1 MTFIIAS
8 ALVAMAFVDL
18 VDDLKCSICLSMYTD
33 PVTLTCGHNFCQICI
48 LNLLY
53 SQDTT
58 GIYSCPKCR
67 NQLNSRPAV
76 QKNTDLSNIVERIR
90 SEQQQGERLGTCSL
104 HKRPLEYYCWED
116 SARICTVCRQSVQ
129 HQGHEILSFDE
140 ACEKKKEA
148 LRNIL
153 GHLVSG
159 DEEESEARCLQEVV
173 RKMKEIASTIKES
186 CTVLIQEFRDELTVL
201 EKTILSEIS
210 KQEKQ
215 VSSSLSQKLNVK
227 KDDRYS
233 KVLYLEELCNMTDH
247 LTLLQADFNGLS
259 LTDEGYNGGDEASA
273 GLDEDLISVTLHT
286 GIANIVNG
294 VTGGIYVHESLA
306 ITLNNYTAGR
316 GVHVSDDL
324 KTASW
329 SGCNQNYSQNP
340 ERFEY
345 NQVLSVRSFYKGRQ
359 FWEVETSE
367 TGNWMMGM
375 AYASIDRLG
384 HESLVGDNKKSW
396 CLRRYDNEYSASHDK
411 TVSELSHQPSQ
422 NTLRIYLDYEA
433 GQLSF
438 YEIGS
443 PTRHLHTFSANFME
457 PLHAIIWVWSSWV
470 KIKS

>member
-1 MTFIIAS
+1 M
-8 ALVAMAFVDL
+8 ALVDL
-18 VDDLKCSICLSMYTD
+18 ADDLKCAICLTMYTD
-33 PVTLTCGHNFCQICI
+33 PVTLTCGHSFCQIC
-48 LNLLY
+48 LLDLLY

-58 GIYSCPKCR
+58 GDYSCPECR
-67 NQLNSRPAV
+67 TRFNVRPAV

-90 SEQQQGERLGTCSL
+90 CEQQQGERLGTCSL

-129 HQGHEILSFDE
+129 HQRHEILNLDV
-140 ACEKKKEA
+140 ACEKKKAA

-159 DEEESEARCLQEVV
+159 DEEEREAHCVHEDV
-173 RKMKEIASTIKES
+173 RKMKEVASTIKES

-201 EKTILSEIS
+201 ERTIHSEIS
-210 KQEKQ
+210 KQEEQ
-215 VSSSLSQKLNVK
+215 VSSSMFQKLNVK

-233 KVLYLEELCNMTDH
+233 KVLYLEELSNMTDH
-247 LTLLQADFNGLS
+247 LTLLQAEFDGLS
-259 LTDEGYNGGDEASA
+259 LTDEVYNGGYGASG

-286 GIANIVNG
+286 GIADIVNG
-294 VTGGIYVHESLA
+294 VTGGIYVPGALA
-306 ITLNNYTAGR
+306 ITLNNNTAGS
-316 GVHVSDDL
+316 GVNVSDDL
-324 KTASW
+324 KMASW
-329 SGCNQNYSQNP
+329 SGCNQDYSQNLK
-340 ERFEY
+340 RFEY
-345 NQVLSVRSFYKGRQ
+345 NQVLSVRSFCKGRQ

-367 TGNWMMGM
+367 TGNWMIGM

-396 CLRRYDNEYSASHDK
+396 CLRRYDNEYSVSHDK
-411 TVSELSHQPSQ
+411 TVSELSCQPSQ

-443 PTRHLHTFSANFME
+443 PTRHLHTFSATFME
-457 PLHAIIWVWSSWV
+457 PLHVIIWVWSSWV

>member
-1 MTFIIAS
+1 
-8 ALVAMAFVDL
+8 MAFVDL
-18 VDDLKCSICLSMYTD
+18 ADDLKCSICLTMYTD
-33 PVTLTCGHNFCQICI
+33 PVTLTCGHNFCQIC
-48 LNLLY
+48 LLDLLY
-53 SQDTT
+53 SQDSTRN
-58 GIYSCPKCR
+58 YSFPDCR
-67 NQLNSRPAV
+67 TLFNFRPAV

-90 SEQQQGERLGTCSL
+90 SEQQQGKRLGTCSL

-129 HQGHEILSFDE
+129 HQRHEILNFDV
-140 ACEKKKEA
+140 ACEKKKKA

-159 DEEESEARCLQEVV
+159 DEEEREAHCVQEVV
-173 RKMKEIASTIKES
+173 RKMKVAASTIKES

-201 EKTILSEIS
+201 ESTIHSEIS
-210 KQEKQ
+210 KQEEQ
-215 VSSSLSQKLNVK
+215 VSSSMSQTLNVK

-233 KVLYLEELCNMTDH
+233 KVLYIEELCNMTDN
-247 LTLLQADFNGLS
+247 LTLLQVEFDGLS
-259 LTDEGYNGGDEASA
+259 LTIEGYNGGDGASG

-294 VTGGIYVHESLA
+294 VTGGIYVHEALA
-306 ITLNNYTAGR
+306 ITLNNYTAGS
-316 GVHVSDDL
+316 GVYLSDDL
-324 KTASW
+324 KMVSW
-329 SGCNQNYSQNP
+329 SGCNQDYSQNL

-345 NQVLSVRSFYKGRQ
+345 NQVLSVRSFSKGRQ

-367 TGNWMMGM
+367 TGNWMIGM

-396 CLRRYDNEYSASHDK
+396 CLRRYDNEYSVSHDK
-411 TVSELSHQPSQ
+411 TVSELSRQPSQ

-438 YEIGS
+438 YETGS
-443 PTRHLHTFSANFME
+443 PTRHLHTFSATFME